1 MRKNQ
6 NQISKSNNLVLRW
19 FWLIIGLLLTGL
31 GLIGIFIPGLPTT
44 IFMILAASCYF
55 KSSQRL
61 YSWVMNHKYFGYH
74 VKNYRDKKGMPLKAK
89 IMSLIMMWLF
99 VLYAVTLAIS
109 VDLLYIKAIVIISA
123 LFGTKTI
130 LSLKSI

>member
-1 MRKNQ
+1 M
-6 NQISKSNNLVLRW
+6 SKNLVVRW
-19 FWLIIGLLLTGL
+19 FWLIIGLSLTGV
-31 GLIGIFIPGLPTT
+31 GLVGIFIPGLPTT

-55 KSSQRL
+55 RSSQRL

-99 VLYAVTLAIS
+99 VLYAVVYAIS
-109 VDLLYIKAIVIISA
+109 AKILYVKAIIIISA

-130 LSLKSI
+130 LSLKNI

>member
-1 MRKNQ
+1 M
-6 NQISKSNNLVLRW
+6 SNNLVFRW

-31 GLIGIFIPGLPTT
+31 GFIGIFIPGLPTT

-55 KSSQRL
+55 RSSQRL

>member
-55 KSSQRL
+55 RSSQRL

>member
-1 MRKNQ
+1 M
-6 NQISKSNNLVLRW
+6 SNNLVLRW

>member
-1 MRKNQ
+1 
-6 NQISKSNNLVLRW
+6 
-19 FWLIIGLLLTGL
+19 
-31 GLIGIFIPGLPTT
+31 
-44 IFMILAASCYF
+44 
-55 KSSQRL
+55 
-61 YSWVMNHKYFGYH
+61 MNHKYFGYH

>member
-1 MRKNQ
+1 
-6 NQISKSNNLVLRW
+6 
-19 FWLIIGLLLTGL
+19 
-31 GLIGIFIPGLPTT
+31 
-44 IFMILAASCYF
+44 
-55 KSSQRL
+55 
-61 YSWVMNHKYFGYH
+61 
-74 VKNYRDKKGMPLKAK
+74 MPLKAK

>member
-1 MRKNQ
+1 M
-6 NQISKSNNLVLRW
+6 SKNLVVRW
-19 FWLIIGLLLTGL
+19 FWFIIGLSLTGV
-31 GLIGIFIPGLPTT
+31 GFVGIFIPGLPTT

-55 KSSQRL
+55 RSSQKL

-130 LSLKSI
+130 LSLKNI

>member
-1 MRKNQ
+1 M
-6 NQISKSNNLVLRW
+6 SNNLVIRW

-31 GLIGIFIPGLPTT
+31 GFIGIFIPGLPTT

-55 KSSQRL
+55 RSSQRL

-99 VLYAVTLAIS
+99 VLYAVTLSIS
-109 VDLLYIKAIVIISA
+109 VDLLYIKVIVIISA
-123 LFGTKTI
+123 LFGTKMI

>member
-1 MRKNQ
+1 M
-6 NQISKSNNLVLRW
+6 SKNLVVRW
-19 FWLIIGLLLTGL
+19 FWLIIGLSLTGV
-31 GLIGIFIPGLPTT
+31 GLVGIFIPGLPTT

-55 KSSQRL
+55 RSSQRL
-61 YSWVMNHKYFGYH
+61 YSWMMNHKYFGYH

-99 VLYAVTLAIS
+99 VLYAVVYAIS
-109 VDLLYIKAIVIISA
+109 AKILYVKAIIIISA

-130 LSLKSI
+130 LSLKNI

>member
-1 MRKNQ
+1 M
-6 NQISKSNNLVLRW
+6 SNNLVFRW

-31 GLIGIFIPGLPTT
+31 GFIGIFIPGLPTT

-55 KSSQRL
+55 RSSQRL

-99 VLYAVTLAIS
+99 VLYAVILAIS
-109 VDLLYIKAIVIISA
+109 VDLVFIKAIVIISA

>member
-1 MRKNQ
+1 M
-6 NQISKSNNLVLRW
+6 SNNLVLRW

-31 GLIGIFIPGLPTT
+31 GFIGIFIPGLPTT

-55 KSSQRL
+55 RSSQRL

>member
-1 MRKNQ
+1 M
-6 NQISKSNNLVLRW
+6 SNNLVLRW

-31 GLIGIFIPGLPTT
+31 GFIGIFIPGLPTT